1 MANDPLYHHLLEKS
15 WRGKLTPAEEQQLRA
30 WLSAHPEGKV
40 DWEAEAALNELLC
53 RLPAAPMPSN
63 FTARVLKAAALET
76 KAGEQQIAGSR
87 IWTWR
92 SRWLPRIAFASVL
105 MAAGVISYHQGVVFR
120 RANLAKS
127 AAASVAV
134 VSDVSSL
141 PSPEVLTNFD
151 AIYALNRTPPA
162 DEELLALLK

>member
-1 MANDPLYHHLLEKS
+1 MPNDPLYHHLLEQS
-15 WRGKLTPAEEQQLRA
+15 WRGKLTPAEEQQLRS
-30 WLSAHPEGKV
+30 WLAAHPEGKV
-40 DWEAEAALNELLC
+40 DWETEAALNELLG

-63 FTARVLKAAALET
+63 FTARVLKAAELEAR
-76 KAGEQQIAGSR
+76 AGERQIASGR

-92 SRWLPRIAFASVL
+92 SRWLPRMAFASVL
-105 MAAGVISYHQGVVFR
+105 MAAGVISYHQGVIFR

-127 AAASVAV
+127 AAESVAV
-134 VSDVSSL
+134 VSHVSSL

-151 AIYALNRTPPA
+151 AIYALNGTPPA